1 MGKLMSKLRSAAA
14 KRKRSKRAGT
24 AKQIGKKALKAG
36 LVAGSIVAAQVAIR
50 EVAVRRGL
58 VKRKVV

>member
-1 MGKLMSKLRSAAA
+1 MGKLMTKLKSAAA
-14 KRKRSKRAGT
+14 KRKRRKQAGT
-24 AKQIGKKALKAG
+24 AAEISKKALKAG
-36 LVAGSIVAAQVAIR
+36 LVAGSVVAAQVVIR

>member
-1 MGKLMSKLRSAAA
+1 MAKLMKKLRSAAA
-14 KRKRSKRAGT
+14 KRKRSRQAGT

-36 LVAGSIVAAQVAIR
+36 LVAGGIVAAQVAVR

>member
-1 MGKLMSKLRSAAA
+1 MAKLLSKLKAAAA
-14 KRKRSKRAGT
+14 KRKRQKRTGT
-24 AKQIGKKALKAG
+24 AKEIGKKALKAG
-36 LVAGSIVAAQVAIR
+36 LVAGGIVAAQVAVR